1 MAFLLQVAPLS
12 ARLDRELA
20 TRYDILPLWQ
30 PDGAARLAE
39 IAGEVEVV
47 VTGSRFGCSAELMA
61 RLPALRAIVSFGVG
75 YDPIDVP
82 AARARGIV
90 VSNTP
95 EVLNDCVADLAMGL
109 IIDGR
114 RQLSRADRF
123 VRAGGW
129 VSGGLPLARRVTGS
143 RLGILGLGRIG
154 LAVARR
160 AEGFAMPVRYHNR
173 RPLAE
178 CPYAYA
184 SSLLELALWADVLL
198 LTCVGGPQ
206 TRGLVNRQVL
216 EALGP
221 DGLLVNVARG
231 SVVDEAAL
239 VEALQSGRLGGAA
252 LDVFAQEPQVPAA
265 LLQMD
270 NVVLLPH
277 VGSATHETRTA
288 MEDLVL
294 ANLQRFF
301 AAGDLV
307 TPV

>member
-1 MAFLLQVAPLS
+1 MPYLLQVAPLS

-20 TRYDILPLWQ
+20 GRYDVLPLWQ
-30 PDGAARLAE
+30 VDVAERLDE
-39 IAGEVEVV
+39 VAGSIEVV

-82 AARARGIV
+82 AAQTRGIAI
-90 VSNTP
+90 SNTP

-129 VSGGLPLARRVTGS
+129 LNGNLPLAHRVSGS

-154 LAVARR
+154 LAVA
-160 AEGFAMPVRYHNR
+160 AMPVRYHNR
-173 RPLAE
+173 RPLTD
-178 CPYAYA
+178 CPYEYA
-184 SSLLELALWADVLL
+184 ASLVELARWADVLL

-206 TRGLVNRQVL
+206 TRGLVNRDVL

-221 DGLLVNVARG
+221 NGLLVNVARG
-231 SVVDEAAL
+231 SVVDEPAL
-239 VEALQSGRLGGAA
+239 VEALQAGRLGGAA
-252 LDVFAQEPQVPAA
+252 LDVFADEPQVPEA
-265 LLQMD
+265 LLGMD

-277 VGSATHETRTA
+277 IGSATRETRAA

-294 ANLQRFF
+294 ANLQRFL
-301 AAGDLV
+301 AEGRLV